1 MNVYLQTLL
10 VFIIYFPQASQPLVL
25 DWVALVTFTPILI
38 SSGDMI
44 AMFMG

>member
-1 MNVYLQTLL
+1 MKENLQTLL